1 MKRYYQRRIIQHI
14 VLASLLAASTTV
26 LTFFIKIPA
35 HNGYIHLGD
44 SVIFFASALLPT
56 PLAMISAGLGGAL
69 ADALG
74 GYTLYII
81 PTLIIKM
88 LLTLPFS
95 SKGDKILTKR
105 NIAALPVCA
114 VITTIG
120 YYIAEVVLV
129 CVTSTGSLSQI
140 FSYLLSPAPWAAALY
155 SIPGNIIQAIGSIV
169 IFVPLAIALDKINIK
184 GKI

>member
-26 LTFFIKIPA
+26 LTFFIKIPS